1 MAEDQFKR
9 ANRRPLLVDDDIE
22 LGELITEYLE
32 PEGFQVDVVNDG
44 RQGLEGALGG
54 GYALVILDVM
64 MPALNGFDVLRAIRS
79 RSAVPVLM
87 LTARGDDVDRIVGL
101 ELGADDYLP
110 KPFNPREL
118 IARIRAVLR
127 RARRSIDPT
136 GVAGAGERLVLDDV
150 ELDPGA
156 RVVRRLGAVVDL
168 TGAEFKLLEI
178 LLRSAGRVISRP
190 DLSKALLGRRFMP
203 YDRSIDMHV
212 SNLRKKLGHMVG
224 DRERIKSIRGYGY
237 LYTIPESQRESV
249 GPGL

>member
-1 MAEDQFKR
+1 MAEDQVKR
-9 ANRRPLLVDDDIE
+9 ANRRLLLVDDDIE

-64 MPALNGFDVLRAIRS
+64 MPALNGFDVLRAIRG

-127 RARRSIDPT
+127 RARRSVDLA

-168 TGAEFKLLEI
+168 TAAEFKLLEI

-190 DLSKALLGRRFMP
+190 DLSQALLGRRFMP

-237 LYTIPESQRESV
+237 LYTIPESQQESV